1 MHRPM
6 TALVLSVIR
15 LFVFFVPI
23 SIVGSMLFGLKGL
36 FVGNVI
42 ANIVMASISFV
53 VFKRAIAQF
62 ESDNAVLNKV
72 V

>member
-1 MHRPM
+1 
-6 TALVLSVIR
+6 
-15 LFVFFVPI
+15 
-23 SIVGSMLFGLKGL
+23 MLFGLKGL
-36 FVGNVI
+36 FAGNVI
-42 ANIVMASISFV
+42 ANVVMASISFV